1 MRSLVLFVLVLAA
14 CNKKPEEARPAASP
28 ASDDAGEESLGFGG
42 GSIAN
47 GTADRDAGAG
57 TRNTGQDPATM
68 SAGSVGHTFAQ

>member
-14 CNKKPEEARPAASP
+14 CNKKPEEARPAAS
-28 ASDDAGEESLGFGG
+28 SDDAGEESLGFGG
-42 GSIAN
+42 GSIGN